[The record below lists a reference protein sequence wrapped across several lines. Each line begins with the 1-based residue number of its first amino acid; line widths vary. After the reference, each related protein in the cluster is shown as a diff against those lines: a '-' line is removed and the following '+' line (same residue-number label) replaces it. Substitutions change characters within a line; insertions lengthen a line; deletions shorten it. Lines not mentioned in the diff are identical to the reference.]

1 MKFWAALAV
10 ALLSS
15 LLLLATLAYASPPDP
30 SWISGLYDDADFD
43 SIIGL
48 ITSDASFV
56 EPFHAHGSGPAEV
69 VIITVVCSDQGLVPG
84 PSSSSDAIRAP
95 PTS

>member
-1 MKFWAALAV
+1 MKLRAGLSLV
-10 ALLSS
+10 LLSS

-48 ITSDASFV
+48 ITSDAGVV
-56 EPFHAHGSGPAEV
+56 EPLGVSGTGPTAAV
-69 VIITVVCSDQGLVPG
+69 VTTIVSSDRESLPSP
-84 PSSSSDAIRAP
+84 PSSFDAIRAP
-95 PTS
+95 PAS

>member
-1 MKFWAALAV
+1 MKLRAGLSLV
-10 ALLSS
+10 LLSS

-48 ITSDASFV
+48 ITSDAGVV
-56 EPFHAHGSGPAEV
+56 EALGVSGPGPTAVV
-69 VIITVVCSDQGLVPG
+69 VIIVGSDQEPLPG
-84 PSSSSDAIRAP
+84 PSPSSDAIRAP
-95 PTS
+95 PAS